1 MYDDVESDFWK
12 EIFVHLQHKNM
23 MRMGSSSNESTSHSF
38 SDKLTVQNATEQFDI
53 FKKRNPNLSP
63 SVEGSSSYFTWEVFV
78 TNNVKVR
85 LFIQNQIK
93 CSLMQNI
100 SGDFTKI
107 ADAKFPNNPFP
118 ELEEFLSHSED
129 YKKELS
135 SLKTKTIKNEK
146 QKKIAYEFIKANVT
160 KKFYKTDTIWTLES
174 RNEDFSLVIDLGKG
188 NKKEIKLTIENFINE
203 LKEI

>member
-1 MYDDVESDFWK
+1 MYDDVESDYWK

-23 MRMGSSSNESTSHSF
+23 MRMGSATEDTGGSSF
-38 SDKLTVQNATEQFDI
+38 SDKLTVRNATEQFDI
-53 FKKRNPNLSP
+53 FKKRNPDLFP

-100 SGDFTKI
+100 NGDFTKI

-118 ELEEFLSHSED
+118 ELEEFLAHRED
-129 YKKELS
+129 YKNEIGK
-135 SLKTKTIKNEK
+135 LKTKTIKNDK
-146 QKKIAYEFIKANVT
+146 QKKIAYEFIKANLC
-160 KKFYKTDTIWTLES
+160 KKFSKSDIIWTLES
-174 RNEDFSLVIDLGKG
+174 KDDCFNLVIDLGNG
-188 NKKEIKLTIENFINE
+188 NKKEKKLSIGNFLDDISS
-203 LKEI
+203 L